1 MGYSIVT
8 QLFPALVCSLFP
20 RQIITKQGAIAG
32 MGIGLLIVAYITLSG
47 STIATMFPSFPQYI
61 KDLNVGIVALLMN
74 MIVMFIVSGF
84 TRNVSVKT
92 DNIIVEK

>member
-20 RQIITKQGAIAG
+20 RQIITKQGAIVG
-32 MGIGLLIVAYITLSG
+32 MAIGLLVVAYITLSG

-61 KDLNVGIVALLMN
+61 KDLNVGIIALLMN
-74 MIVMFIVSGF
+74 MIVMFVVSGI
-84 TRNVSVKT
+84 TKRVSIKT

>member
-1 MGYSIVT
+1 M
-8 QLFPALVCSLFP
+8 FP

-47 STIATMFPSFPQYI
+47 STIATMFPGVPQYM
-61 KDLNVGIVALLMN
+61 KDLNVGIVALLVN
-74 MIVMFIVSGF
+74 IIVMFVVSGF

-92 DNIIVEK
+92 GNIIVEK

>member
-20 RQIITKQGAIAG
+20 RQTITKQGAIAG
-32 MGIGLLIVAYITLSG
+32 MGIGLLVVAYITLSG
-47 STIATMFPSFPQYI
+47 STIATMFPGFPQYI

-84 TRNVSVKT
+84 TKNVSIKK

>member
-1 MGYSIVT
+1 
-8 QLFPALVCSLFP
+8 
-20 RQIITKQGAIAG
+20 

-47 STIATMFPSFPQYI
+47 STIATMFPGVPQYM
-61 KDLNVGIVALLMN
+61 KDLNVGIVALLVN
-74 MIVMFIVSGF
+74 VIVMFVVSGF